1 MLPNLLAGVASLGW
15 GVADFLGGFASRRLP
30 AMLVTFISQVSG
42 LAIMVVAVVVIG
54 GDPAPRDVW
63 LGVAGG
69 MMGGVGISLLYRSL
83 ALGPMNVAAPA
94 TAVFST
100 AIAVVAGVVFGESL
114 SAVTMIGLIAAVIA
128 IVAVSQTPD
137 SETIDHAPGHV
148 RRTLLISI
156 CGGLLLG
163 AANVCYSQTAVESG
177 IWPAMT
183 ARLVATGVLLVPAL
197 RALLALRAQEDRDPP
212 RRGVGIA
219 AAAGLADA
227 VAAASI
233 FLALQRG
240 SLVLVGVLGGLF
252 PVVTVLLARVF
263 LKEHLGRPQLIGL
276 GFAVTAVVLLGVG

>member
-15 GVADFLGGFASRRLP
+15 GVSDFLGGFSSRRLP

-42 LAIMVVAVVVIG
+42 LAIMVVAVAVIG
-54 GDPAPRDVW
+54 GEPQTSDVW

-94 TAVFST
+94 AAVFGT
-100 AIAVVAGVVFGESL
+100 TMAVVSGVIFGESL
-114 SAVTMIGLIAAVIA
+114 TPVTMIGLIAAIVA

-148 RRTLLISI
+148 RRTLLVAVAS
-156 CGGLLLG
+156 GLLLG
-163 AANVCYSQTAVESG
+163 AANVCYSRTAVESG
-177 IWPAMT
+177 IWPALT

-197 RALLALRAQEDRDPP
+197 RALLALRTQADRDTS
-212 RRGVGIA
+212 RGGVGIA

-227 VAAASI
+227 VAASSI

-276 GFAVTAVVLLGVG
+276 GFAVTAVILLGVG